1 MRYSDPQ
8 DICHENFTNGCDK
21 FYWWITFA
29 DPSLYLPALVGLVYS
44 SDVRQSIAI
53 DSIIEVLKH
62 HNQRI
67 EVIFL
72 FLDCLR

>member
-1 MRYSDPQ
+1 MYTNAC
-8 DICHENFTNGCDK
+8 DI
-21 FYWWITFA
+21 FYWSITFA

-44 SDVRQSIAI
+44 SDERKSIAS

>member
-1 MRYSDPQ
+1 MYTNAC
-8 DICHENFTNGCDK
+8 DI
-21 FYWWITFA
+21 FYWSITFA

-44 SDVRQSIAI
+44 SDERKSIAS

-67 EVIFL
+67 
-72 FLDCLR
+72 